1 MHRCAPAP
9 RSGRS
14 VVRDRSDNSSHNYVT
29 YIKNRRRPAAHRA
42 KSVQASSA
50 RARPGGGAAV
60 AGPRPRSARL
70 CHEIPGHTGILIRN
84 LQYSGIFT
92 LHDYG
97 PVRTAGPLHTAAYAH
112 QGRGDHR
119 AAPRAHPPPAAAKT
133 RVSGITP
140 RNATHMHSARP
151 GARAGRPV
159 GSCGRARN
167 AHASHAPARASALT
181 PAGCRGITA
190 PPRPRR
196 ASLCLSV
203 SLSLSLSL
211 SLSRTHSLSRLA
223 GCATR

>member
-1 MHRCAPAP
+1 MQFPE
-9 RSGRS
+9 
-14 VVRDRSDNSSHNYVT
+14 
-29 YIKNRRRPAAHRA
+29 
-42 KSVQASSA
+42 
-50 RARPGGGAAV
+50 
-60 AGPRPRSARL
+60 L
-70 CHEIPGHTGILIRN
+70 
-84 LQYSGIFT
+84 
-92 LHDYG
+92 LHDFRLRTA
-97 PVRTAGPLHTAAYAH
+97 VRTAGPLHTAAYAH

-211 SLSRTHSLSRLA
+211 SLSPGRTRYHASLAVPRAAPRSKPNTLPIRNRALASASGDALPLA
-223 GCATR
+223 GLIACALCGRHVASRP